1 MGAAE
6 RASVAAAQPSSAVAE
21 PAAEAVVEPAAEVVA
36 QLSSVA
42 AELPSV
48 AEVEAA
54 SALPWAWVAAA
65 RVLAGVAVRAWP
77 RPSVQV
83 AEVAA
88 A

>member
-6 RASVAAAQPSSAVAE
+6 PASVAVAQPSSAVA
-21 PAAEAVVEPAAEVVA
+21 EPAAEVVA

-54 SALPWAWVAAA
+54 SALPWAWAAA
-65 RVLAGVAVRAWP
+65 AQVLAEVAVRAWP
-77 RPSVQV
+77 RPSV
-83 AEVAA
+83 
-88 A
+88 